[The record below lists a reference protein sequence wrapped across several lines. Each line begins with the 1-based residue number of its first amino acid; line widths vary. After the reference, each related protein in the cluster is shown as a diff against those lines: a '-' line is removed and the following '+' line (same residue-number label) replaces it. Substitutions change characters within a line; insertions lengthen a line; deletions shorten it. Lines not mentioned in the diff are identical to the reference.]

1 MNGMTILAAIVA
13 LALILLPEPVT
24 TATGTLV
31 GFGILAGTF
40 ALDTGA
46 VPA

>member
-1 MNGMTILAAIVA
+1 MNGKLLIGAVVA

-31 GFGILAGTF
+31 GFGILA
-40 ALDTGA
+40 ALFGLSGGF
-46 VPA
+46 V

>member
-1 MNGMTILAAIVA
+1 MASTILAAGVA

-31 GFGILAGTF
+31 GFAILAGTF
-40 ALDTGA
+40 ATGGSFI
-46 VPA
+46 

>member
-1 MNGMTILAAIVA
+1 MVSKLLASVVA

-31 GFGILAGTF
+31 GFAILAGTF
-40 ALDTGA
+40 ATGGGF
-46 VPA
+46 V

>member
-1 MNGMTILAAIVA
+1 MLLAAAVA
-13 LALILLPEPVT
+13 LVLVLLPEPVT

-40 ALDTGA
+40 SMAGGF
-46 VPA
+46 V